1 MDLIVKYLEE
11 QLTWN
16 VKTDIAYCL
25 GKGKNLKFLQ
35 KLNKE
40 YGYFGEI
47 KPVPHPRW
55 VMQYRYKLR
64 DDFALEIAE
73 EMRGT
78 VAGS

>member
-1 MDLIVKYLEE
+1 MELIVSFLEE

-16 VKTDIAYCL
+16 VKTDVAYCL

-40 YGYFGEI
+40 YQFFGAI

-64 DDFALEIAE
+64 DDFAREIAE
-73 EMRGT
+73 EMQKT
-78 VAGS
+78 VAQG